1 MNLITTFNK
10 RVRLFV
16 KFYCK
21 ILIFLISLEA
31 EADDILYGDLE
42 STGKSAELDML
53 KDALRK
59 ERTKTDQLREECDNL
74 RSQIVSLVED
84 RAQLESNMISMYNT
98 AILELKRKDRDIT
111 SLHSEIRQLKRR

>member
-1 MNLITTFNK
+1 ML
-10 RVRLFV
+10 

-21 ILIFLISLEA
+21 ILIYLIPLEA

-53 KDALRK
+53 KGALRK